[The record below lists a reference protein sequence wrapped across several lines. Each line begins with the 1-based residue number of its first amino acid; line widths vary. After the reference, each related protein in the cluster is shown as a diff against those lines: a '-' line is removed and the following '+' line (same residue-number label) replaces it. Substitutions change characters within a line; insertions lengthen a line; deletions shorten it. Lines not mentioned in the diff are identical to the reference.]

1 MIIRPSA
8 QRNTTHESEGALD
21 KWESFDQV
29 IINDGTIADFRA
41 KIDKAAGC

>member
-8 QRNTTHESEGALD
+8 HGNTTHESEGALD